1 MMTTQ
6 EFCDAAQRLLE
17 DIEKGVISV
26 ELVEGDILQGNV
38 QYRTSNGWTIVVF
51 SDGDDW
57 DYVSSI
63 IPPSGERFELWPEQ
77 EKDDSAELRAL
88 RSYHPPSNQLT
99 RTWGFLT

>member
-6 EFCDAAQRLLE
+6 EFCDAAQRLLKE
-17 DIEKGVISV
+17 IEQGVISV

-38 QYRTSNGWTIVVF
+38 KYRTSNGWTIVVF

-77 EKDDSAELRAL
+77 EEDDSAELRAL
-88 RSYHPPSNQLT
+88 RSYHPPADQLT
-99 RTWGFLT
+99 KTWGFLT